1 MMEQSYCPQMKF
13 YIQLDSNWFTQWA
26 GWELHF
32 LIDLR
37 NLKEEIV
44 MEIVSKTEGSKVTME
59 ITGWLDTQTAPQLE
73 KELSALDPGTTSLVF
88 DFANLEYISSAGLR
102 LVIADYKKMAGKEGF
117 RIVNVSDEVY
127 DVFSL
132 TGFDQKINIEK
143 K

>member
-1 MMEQSYCPQMKF
+1 
-13 YIQLDSNWFTQWA
+13 
-26 GWELHF
+26 
-32 LIDLR
+32 
-37 NLKEEIV
+37 

-73 KELSALDPGTTSLVF
+73 KELSALD
-88 DFANLEYISSAGLR
+88 FANLEYISSAGLR
-102 LVIADYKKMAGKEGF
+102 LVIAAYKKMAGKEGF

>member
-1 MMEQSYCPQMKF
+1 
-13 YIQLDSNWFTQWA
+13 
-26 GWELHF
+26 
-32 LIDLR
+32 
-37 NLKEEIV
+37 

-88 DFANLEYISSAGLR
+88 DFANLEYISSA
-102 LVIADYKKMAGKEGF
+102 YKKMAGKEGF